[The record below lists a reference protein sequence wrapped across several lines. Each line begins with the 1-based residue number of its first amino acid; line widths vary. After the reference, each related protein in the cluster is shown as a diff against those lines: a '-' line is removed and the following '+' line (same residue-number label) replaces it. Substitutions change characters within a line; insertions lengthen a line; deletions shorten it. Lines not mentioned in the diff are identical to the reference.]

1 MPFLRVLYQ
10 NKPLHNFHKWGQC
23 QDIQSQEA
31 DGIIAVIKSAFQKQ
45 NIYHLLEK
53 CVFVH
58 ILCVCVPVC
67 VIT

>member
-1 MPFLRVLYQ
+1 M
-10 NKPLHNFHKWGQC
+10 GQC
-23 QDIQSQEA
+23 QDIQSQEE
-31 DGIIAVIKSAFQKQ
+31 DGIIVAIKSAFQKQ
-45 NIYHLLEK
+45 NIYHLFEK